1 MAVYRSP
8 YEAYPFLC
16 DAGADLRCDF
26 ALLTDKSASGAGLLR
41 ARTEQEDLRAEL
53 LWVCEI
59 VYHLNPTLRT
69 RLTVTQAECD
79 RLRGAVDRLQR
90 EAGSRCHRFVLPA
103 GCEAA
108 CTAHV
113 LRVQAKEL
121 VRLLYRYV
129 QQGHEVEPLTLDVA
143 NLLSGYFFS
152 LALYLNELAGVDE
165 TDFVSRNY

>member
-26 ALLTDKSASGAGLLR
+26 ELLTDKIASGAGLLR

-69 RLTVTQAECD
+69 RLTVTQA
-79 RLRGAVDRLQR
+79 
-90 EAGSRCHRFVLPA
+90 
-103 GCEAA
+103 
-108 CTAHV
+108 
-113 LRVQAKEL
+113 
-121 VRLLYRYV
+121 
-129 QQGHEVEPLTLDVA
+129 
-143 NLLSGYFFS
+143 
-152 LALYLNELAGVDE
+152 
-165 TDFVSRNY
+165 

>member
-1 MAVYRSP
+1 M
-8 YEAYPFLC
+8 
-16 DAGADLRCDF
+16 
-26 ALLTDKSASGAGLLR
+26 
-41 ARTEQEDLRAEL
+41 
-53 LWVCEI
+53 
-59 VYHLNPTLRT
+59 
-69 RLTVTQAECD
+69 
-79 RLRGAVDRLQR
+79 
-90 EAGSRCHRFVLPA
+90 LPA